1 MVSKVQGVEDE
12 GASHRGEITP
22 DAMMGVLAK
31 HSEAFCDLIDELDEA
46 TKETFI
52 NQMNAINDEFTEA
65 CFTDKDDIKMQSD
78 WNSCS
83 LKQKGDFITIWKA

>member
-52 NQMNAINDEFTEA
+52 N
-65 CFTDKDDIKMQSD
+65 
-78 WNSCS
+78 
-83 LKQKGDFITIWKA
+83 